1 MIATAMAP
9 IIGKAED
16 CYAFLEWQSNEVTR
30 SLVGFTG
37 LITPVP
43 DTLTAAQWES
53 LATRYAAIKE
63 WQAMTLELFA
73 ASLAGQAA
81 PAVADLFL
89 REIPPYLAS
98 LHHDIVSTFPVETP
112 VFFRTDEAALGKIVE
127 VQAPGSLWG
136 TYEQLQDYY
145 RAQGFTLGPDLS
157 ERWADALA
165 GKLGKPPI
173 NHHFF
178 NLFWASESYF
188 AQKARRFVRYYG
200 YDKGVRPLD
209 CNFVRAH
216 HYLMLVDEALFTR
229 RREAWLAGLL
239 HYDVPPIAIYQQ
251 KIQMCLP
258 FWTPTRQFYS
268 DTVRELFPYTGLVT
282 PQGVVL
288 EDGEDISLA
297 QFSAL
302 PRRRREYFLKYGGPD
317 MSRNWGAMSVF
328 NLAKLS
334 QRACLELLERVIGGS
349 GCWILQRACTQ
360 SCEVDYVQRD
370 LSVGHIKVHPKY
382 SCFYGPS
389 GLLGVLN
396 MYEAFY
402 KVHGSTETIMTVAH
416 VAKPDRPTA
425 HPENMTLSRAND
437 HGMIRSDRTG

>member
-1 MIATAMAP
+1 MTATAIASAP
-9 IIGKAED
+9 KTVGD
-16 CYAFLEWQSNEVTR
+16 CYSFLEWQSNEATR

-43 DTLTAAQWES
+43 DTLSATEWES
-53 LATRYAAIKE
+53 LAARYSVIKE
-63 WQAMTLELFA
+63 WQATTLELFA
-73 ASLAGQAA
+73 ASLSGHAD
-81 PAVADLFL
+81 PAIAELFL
-89 REIPPYLAS
+89 REVPPYLID
-98 LHHDIVSTFPVETP
+98 LHRDIVSTAPVETP

-145 RAQGFTLGPDLS
+145 HARGFGLGPDLS
-157 ERWADALA
+157 ERWAHALA
-165 GKLGKPPI
+165 EKLGKPPI
-173 NHHFF
+173 VHHFF

-188 AQKARRFVRYYG
+188 AQKARRCARYYG

-229 RREAWLAGLL
+229 RRDAWSAGLL

-251 KIQMCLP
+251 KIQMGLP
-258 FWTPTRQFYS
+258 FWPLTRRFYS
-268 DTVRELFPYTGLVT
+268 DAVRQLFPYTVLVT
-282 PQGVVL
+282 PQGIVL

-302 PRRRREYFLKYGGPD
+302 PRRRRDYFLKYGGPD
-317 MSRNWGAMSVF
+317 MSRNWGAMSVY

-349 GCWILQRACTQ
+349 GYWILQRACTQ

-370 LSVGHIKVHPKY
+370 LSVGHMKAHPKY
-382 SCFYGPS
+382 SCFYGPG

-402 KVHGSTETIMTVAH
+402 KVHGSTETVMTTAH
-416 VAKPDRPTA
+416 VA
-425 HPENMTLSRAND
+425 
-437 HGMIRSDRTG
+437 